1 MCGSGSREGGGGELG
16 GREGGDQD
24 GVTGWVGGGGG
35 ERGCGRGRGGR
46 GWLGRGSILFT
57 VIPYN
62 SLDKAIL
69 NVVWFW

>member
-1 MCGSGSREGGGGELG
+1 MWEWQQGGGGVEGG

-57 VIPYN
+57 VIPFN